1 MKKGIDSYIIFCNV
15 DGKYVEIFLEW
26 KSWLWFFFENVFVKF
41 FKFNLD
47 GGLGFFIV
55 FEFISIVFRFYND
68 LIILLI
74 GRIMRWKKKM
84 LNLLKLNWGVIIE
97 VYVIEFVIDIY
108 R

>member
-47 GGLGFFIV
+47 GGLGFLLFLSLLVLFLDFIM
-55 FEFISIVFRFYND
+55 I
-68 LIILLI
+68 
-74 GRIMRWKKKM
+74 
-84 LNLLKLNWGVIIE
+84 
-97 VYVIEFVIDIY
+97 
-108 R
+108 